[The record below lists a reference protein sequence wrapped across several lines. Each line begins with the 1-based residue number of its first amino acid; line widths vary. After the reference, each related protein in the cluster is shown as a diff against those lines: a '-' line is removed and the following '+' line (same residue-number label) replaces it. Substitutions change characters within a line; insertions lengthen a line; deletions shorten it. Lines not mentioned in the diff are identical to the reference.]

1 MIPLGKLFTPAYEIE
16 HVIPQ
21 SRYFD
26 DSFTN
31 KVICEAEVNKLK
43 GNMLGYE
50 FIKNNQERI
59 VELGFG
65 QNVKIQTVEAY
76 ELFVKEHYSY
86 NRTKM
91 QKLLM
96 EDIPDQFIER
106 QLNDSRYISKLIKSL
121 LSNIVRDE
129 GEEEATSKNVIV
141 CTGSITD
148 RLKKIGGSTTYG
160 INSFYLVSYA

>member
-1 MIPLGKLFTPAYEIE
+1 
-16 HVIPQ
+16 
-21 SRYFD
+21 
-26 DSFTN
+26 
-31 KVICEAEVNKLK
+31 
-43 GNMLGYE
+43 
-50 FIKNNQERI
+50 
-59 VELGFG
+59 
-65 QNVKIQTVEAY
+65 
-76 ELFVKEHYSY
+76 
-86 NRTKM
+86 
-91 QKLLM
+91 M

>member
-1 MIPLGKLFTPAYEIE
+1 
-16 HVIPQ
+16 
-21 SRYFD
+21 
-26 DSFTN
+26 
-31 KVICEAEVNKLK
+31 
-43 GNMLGYE
+43 
-50 FIKNNQERI
+50 
-59 VELGFG
+59 
-65 QNVKIQTVEAY
+65 
-76 ELFVKEHYSY
+76 
-86 NRTKM
+86 
-91 QKLLM
+91 M

-148 RLKKIGGSTTYG
+148 RLKKTGGSTTYG